1 MSLLAPADQQKLRE
15 AFDEMTR
22 PVRLRFF
29 TQTFDCETCRADAGR
44 FSTSSRLSPDKISID
59 EVNVVL
65 DKEAAAQQGIDRAPA
80 ILILTQDASGQWAD
94 SRMRF
99 LGAPSGY
106 EFVSLVQAV
115 LLAGGRESHLT
126 EAARQ
131 RLASVDQPITMQVFT
146 TPT

>member
-22 PVRLRFF
+22 PVLLRFF
-29 TQTFDCETCRADAGR
+29 TQTIGCETCTQTKQILDELPAL
-44 FSTSSRLSPDKISID
+44 SSRISI
-59 EVNVVL
+59 EELNLVL
-65 DKEAAAQQGIDRAPA
+65 DKEVADQYGVDRAPA
-80 ILILTQDASGQWAD
+80 IVVLAQDAAGQWAD

-99 LGAPSGY
+99 IGAPSGY
-106 EFVSLVQAV
+106 EFVALVQAV
-115 LLAGGRESHLT
+115 LLAGGREPHLT
-126 EAARQ
+126 EATRQ